1 VSFRIL
7 ANNEKTCIH
16 PVGFFGSFPACAN
29 GGDQKEKLYVQHRM
43 QQQSKELFEWL
54 ENGAHVY
61 ICGCKDPMAKDV
73 ETTLLNI
80 ISTEAN
86 IDKAGAIEY
95 LEKMEEEGRFA
106 IDVY

>member
-1 VSFRIL
+1 
-7 ANNEKTCIH
+7 
-16 PVGFFGSFPACAN
+16 
-29 GGDQKEKLYVQHRM
+29 M

-95 LEKMEEEGRFA
+95 LEKLEEEGRFA
-106 IDVY
+106 MDVY